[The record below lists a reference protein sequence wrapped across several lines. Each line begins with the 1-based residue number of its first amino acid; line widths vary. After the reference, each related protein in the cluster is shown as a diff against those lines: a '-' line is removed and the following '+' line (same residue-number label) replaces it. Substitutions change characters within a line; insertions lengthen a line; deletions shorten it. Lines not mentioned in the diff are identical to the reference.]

1 MTGFLLSPAAQADV
15 DGIWDYTARKWG
27 VDQAETYINTLR
39 DACHDLAAG
48 RRTSRPVDVRE
59 GYRKL
64 LVGSHVLFFK
74 PNAAGQ
80 IVIVRVLH
88 QRMDT
93 NKHL

>member
-1 MTGFLLSPAAQADV
+1 MTGFLLSPAAQADL
-15 DGIWDYTARKWG
+15 DEIWDYTAQRWN
-27 VDQAETYINTLR
+27 VDQAETYINALR

-48 RRTSRPVDVRE
+48 KRVSRLADIRE

-74 PNAAGQ
+74 QSDAGQ
-80 IVIVRVLH
+80 IVIVRILH

-93 NKHL
+93 DKHL

>member
-15 DGIWDYTARKWG
+15 DDIWNYTAQRWNI
-27 VDQAETYINTLR
+27 DQAETYINALR

-48 RRTSRPVDVRE
+48 TRMSRPVDIRE

-74 PNAAGQ
+74 SNEAGQ
-80 IVIVRVLH
+80 IVIIRILH

-93 NKHL
+93 QKHL